1 MDTSATQWTPGPWR
15 IGTSG
20 SMANI
25 IEGQSGRKLNDLDDG
40 FRAVAMFQACCA
52 SDHFIDKEVNAKAN
66 GFLIAAAPD
75 LYEALA
81 AAVATIE
88 RDRLLWSSFP
98 QQRKDDWELML
109 SEMKAALKK
118 ARGAQP

>member
-1 MDTSATQWTPGPWR
+1 MEIRFNYDFTFPFTMQVFGHYVGEETTVDAR
-15 IGTSG
+15 
-20 SMANI
+20 
-25 IEGQSGRKLNDLDDG
+25 
-40 FRAVAMFQACCA
+40 
-52 SDHFIDKEVNAKAN
+52 
-66 GFLIAAAPD
+66 LIAAAPTQND
-75 LYEALA
+75 ALA

-88 RDRLLWSSFP
+88 RDRLLWSGFP

>member
-40 FRAVAMFQACCA
+40 FRTVAMFQACCA

-75 LYEALA
+75 LYDALSAIRDKVANEIKRGGGIFADSELLAIDAALA
-81 AAVATIE
+81 
-88 RDRLLWSSFP
+88 
-98 QQRKDDWELML
+98 
-109 SEMKAALKK
+109 K